1 MPKRVAVLGGG
12 GFIGG
17 HLAKRLKSQGDW
29 VRVVD
34 LKFHSYFDINE
45 ICDEFLIGDL
55 AYPAFASEVLSGS
68 FDEVYQLAADMG
80 GAEYL
85 FSGLNDAN
93 VISNSALINIHVAK
107 AAVKHGVKK
116 LFFSSS
122 ACVYPEFNQI
132 DPLNPNCEE
141 DSAYPAQP
149 DSEYGWEK
157 LFSERVY
164 LAFRKNYG
172 LNIRIAR
179 FHNIFGPFGTWSGG
193 KEKAPAAMLRKA
205 IECEEGGEIEVWG
218 DGSQTRS
225 FLFIEDCLFA
235 IQALMEADFSD
246 PINIGSENLI
256 SINSMA
262 EIAVRISG
270 KNIRIKNLRGKEFE
284 NKYGFPCPIGV
295 MGRNS
300 HNKLFEEKTGS
311 KIQSDLESGLKETYH
326 WIKSQFEQTK

>member
-34 LKFHSYFDINE
+34 LKFHSYFDNNE
-45 ICDEFLIGDL
+45 ISDEFLIGDL
-55 AYPAFASEVLSGS
+55 ADPAFASEVLSGS

-311 KIQSDLESGLKETYH
+311 KIQSDLESGLKETYQ